1 MRHFYFKFLMI
12 LFYSVSMYAQRL
24 DTLVNVGGYK
34 IHFSIMKGEGTPILL
49 EAGAGNDGSIW
60 NGIFEKIHK
69 ATGTTVIT
77 YDRSGFGKSE
87 LNPNLKNESDF
98 GIVNGIKELETS
110 LSKLGF
116 DNEIVLVSHSY
127 GGLYN
132 LLYASKH
139 PNKVKSVILIDA
151 TLSNFWNEEF
161 LTMRD
166 NNFDISA
173 IEKPSG
179 DYYLHANYN
188 ETMRYVR
195 NLHFPE
201 NTPIINIFP
210 ENSFSDA
217 PEIFTNRWRKL
228 HKEFGDLKDNV
239 TNIIAKGSGHYV
251 FQDNPALVINAIIKA
266 YSITL
271 DEEQQIELLQKALD
285 NAIKLSI
292 EPNIKSLLI
301 TQLINSHTNQ
311 QWFIPTKKAIE
322 GLTLEQSNWKDN
334 TNNHSIA
341 EQVSHLIFYNELILK
356 AYKGESYIDINDDE
370 ENKETFKFYK
380 GKDWQNAVKKL
391 DSLQTEWENITKNAT
406 EEQIAEWN
414 VEIANISAHTAYHTG
429 QIIYIRKHNGWW
441 ETSK

>member
-1 MRHFYFKFLMI
+1 MRHYYLKFLV
-12 LFYSVSMYAQRL
+12 LFFLPFSMHSQTQ
-24 DTLVNVGGYK
+24 DTLVDVGGYK
-34 IHFSIMKGEGTPILL
+34 MHFKIMKGDGTPILFD
-49 EAGAGNDGSIW
+49 AGAGNDGSVWDNIL
-60 NGIFEKIHK
+60 EKIHK
-69 ATGTTVIT
+69 VTGTTLIT
-77 YDRSGFGKSE
+77 YDRSGFGQSE
-87 LNPNLKNESDF
+87 LNPNLKNDSDF
-98 GIVNGIKELETS
+98 GIENGIKELETG

-173 IEKPSG
+173 IKKPSG

-188 ETMRYVR
+188 ETMRYAR
-195 NLHFPE
+195 NLHFPK

-228 HKEFGDLKDNV
+228 HKEFGANKDNV

-251 FQDNPALVINAIIKA
+251 FQDNPSLVINAIVKG

-271 DEEQQIELLQKALD
+271 DEGQQIKLLQKALD
-285 NAIKLSI
+285 NALKLSI

-301 TQLINSHTNQ
+301 TQLKNSHTNQ
-311 QWFIPTKKAIE
+311 QWFVPSKKAID
-322 GLTLEQSNWKDN
+322 GLTLEQSNWKYSKD
-334 TNNHSIA
+334 NHSIG
-341 EQVSHLIFYNELILK
+341 EIVSHLIFYNELILK
-356 AYKGESYIDINDDE
+356 VFKGENYTDINDDE
-370 ENKETFKFYK
+370 ENKETFKLYK
-380 GKDWQNAVKKL
+380 GKDWQNAVVKL
-391 DSLQTEWENITKNAT
+391 DSLQVEWENITENAT
-406 EEQIAEWN
+406 DEQIAEWN
-414 VEIANISAHTAYHTG
+414 VEIANISAHTAYHLG
-429 QIIYIRKHNGWW
+429 QIIYIRKQNGWW
-441 ETSK
+441 ENSK